1 MNAPIV
7 QKHLFMSV
15 IMLCVS
21 MYPFMLGKTTKQAL
35 FDFSVSG
42 LTVKGPSDPVAAPL
56 GSSVVLPCSVDKALP
71 VEDLVVEWRRADSET
86 FVHLYQDG
94 ESRPEAQQQD
104 YQDRAHFF
112 TEEIQHGNFS
122 LRLDKLRAEDKGRY
136 TCTVHSQQG
145 SGETVV
151 EIKDVGEY

>member
-1 MNAPIV
+1 M
-7 QKHLFMSV
+7 
-15 IMLCVS
+15 
-21 MYPFMLGKTTKQAL
+21 GKTL
-35 FDFSVSG
+35 FSG
-42 LTVKGPSDPVAAPL
+42 LTVHGPSGPLVAPL

-71 VEDLVVEWRRADSET
+71 MEDLEVEWKRADSET

-112 TEEIQHGNFS
+112 TEEIKRGNFS
-122 LRLDKLRAEDKGRY
+122 LRLDDLTAEDAGEY
-136 TCTVHSQQG
+136 TCTVYSQQE

-151 EIKDVGEY
+151 EIKVDNVGEY

>member
-1 MNAPIV
+1 
-7 QKHLFMSV
+7 
-15 IMLCVS
+15 

-56 GSSVVLPCSVDKALP
+56 GSSVVLSCSVDKALP
-71 VEDLVVEWRRADSET
+71 MEDLEVEWKRTDSET

-112 TEEIQHGNFS
+112 TEEIKRGNFS
-122 LRLDKLRAEDKGRY
+122 LRLDKLRAEDKGQY
-136 TCTVHSQQG
+136 TCTVYSQQG

-151 EIKDVGEY
+151 QIKDVGEY